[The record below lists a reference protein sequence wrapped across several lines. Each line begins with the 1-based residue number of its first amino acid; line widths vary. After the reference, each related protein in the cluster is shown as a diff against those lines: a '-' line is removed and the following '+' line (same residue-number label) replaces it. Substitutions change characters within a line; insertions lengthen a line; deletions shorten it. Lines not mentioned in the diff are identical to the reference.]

1 MSDILLLSSVWLLP
15 LIGLVIVLLVP
26 KRSEGAIKWIS
37 LASTVAT
44 FVVTLV
50 ILGIYLS
57 DINAQQPF
65 SERAKHNTVSISD
78 TDESVTTAEPPLG
91 QNDLVVRRSWIPYF
105 HIEYYLG
112 VDGISLS
119 LVVLTGL
126 VSVLACLASWNI
138 TKQPKGYYA
147 LYLLLVASM
156 MGVFLSLDLFLFYVF
171 FEVMLLPMYFLIGI
185 WGGPRREYA
194 AIKFLL
200 YTLFGSVFIL
210 VAILI
215 LYFWSPAGVTVPGF
229 SGNSFDLVKLTEIAS
244 TTSYYS
250 RDIQWYVFILFF
262 IGFIIKLP
270 SFPFHTWLPDAHVE
284 APTPI
289 SMILAGILL
298 KIGGYGLIRLAW
310 PLAPAG
316 AYDWSY
322 SVAALGVF
330 SILYGALVA
339 MAQTDFKKLVA
350 YSSVSHMGYVTLGL
364 AVMNLTSDPRYYAY
378 GVNGAMFMMLA
389 HGITSAGMFFLVGV
403 IYDRAHTRDLNKLGG
418 LNNIMPLY
426 GAISYVIF
434 FGSMGLPGLC
444 GFVAE
449 VFVVLAAF
457 NYSIPLAVLAAS
469 AVILTAGYILWT
481 VQRVFLGKSEVW
493 NGLPDMN
500 LREILI
506 AAPLVVLTIAM
517 GVLPQPL
524 ILSWM
529 GPSVNHMVERS
540 HDVTRAQRPARKTG
554 PAARP
559 PRRFGRTSCRA
570 ATTTC
575 RGWSIS
581 GRNPLEVGGVERVR
595 RDGMVLLVRPDPESL
610 SAPERSAVELGR

>member
-1 MSDILLLSSVWLLP
+1 MMSDNFLLTSLWLVP
-15 LIGLVIVLLVP
+15 LIGAAIVLALP
-26 KRSEGAIKWIS
+26 KRSEPAVKWVS
-37 LASTVAT
+37 LAVTSLT
-44 FVVTLV
+44 FLISLV
-50 ILGIYLS
+50 ILGVYLS
-57 DINAQQPF
+57 GDPQTGARAPLRERVAQNKL
-65 SERAKHNTVSISD
+65 SAGDDKELTSS
-78 TDESVTTAEPPLG
+78 DESGPGE
-91 QNDLVVRRSWIPYF
+91 NDLVVRRAWIPYF
-105 HIEYYLG
+105 NIQYYLG

-126 VSVLACLASWNI
+126 VGVLACLASWNI
-138 TKQPKGYYA
+138 DKQVKGYFA
-147 LYLLLVASM
+147 LYLLLCASM
-156 MGVFLSLDLFLFYVF
+156 IGVFISLDLFLFYVF

-215 LYFWSPAGVTVPGF
+215 LYFWQSDVLVAGFTGH
-229 SGNSFDLVKLTEIAS
+229 SFDLVQLSTVAS
-244 TTSYYS
+244 ESSFYPRS
-250 RDIQWYVFILFF
+250 VQWWVFILFF

-316 AYDWSY
+316 AYDWSWF
-322 SVAALGVF
+322 VAILGVF

-350 YSSVSHMGYVTLGL
+350 YSSVSHMGYVTLGM
-364 AVMNLTSDPRYYAY
+364 AVMSIFAADGVTRLDPRFYAY

-418 LNNIMPLY
+418 LANIMPLY
-426 GAISYVIF
+426 GAFSYVIF

-449 VFVVLAAF
+449 VFVVLSAF
-457 NYSIPLAVLAAS
+457 NYSPALAILAAA
-469 AVILTAGYILWT
+469 AVVLTAGYILWT
-481 VQRVFLGKSEVW
+481 VQRVFLGRSEAW
-493 NGLPDMN
+493 KGLPDMD
-500 LREILI
+500 LREIAI
-506 AAPLVVLTIAM
+506 AVPLVVLTIAM
-517 GVLPQPL
+517 GVFPQPL
-524 ILSWM
+524 VLSWVA
-529 GPSVNHMVERS
+529 PSVDQVVEGV
-540 HDVTRAQRPARKTG
+540 VTAREINVQ
-554 PAARP
+554 PDQ
-559 PRRFGRTSCRA
+559 
-570 ATTTC
+570 
-575 RGWSIS
+575 
-581 GRNPLEVGGVERVR
+581 VR
-595 RDGMVLLVRPDPESL
+595 RVGLQPREPQTDTRP
-610 SAPERSAVELGR
+610 SALAKRSRAKVANSSTERAPKSS

>member
-1 MSDILLLSSVWLLP
+1 MLSDNLLLTSLWLVP
-15 LIGLVIVLLVP
+15 LIGVIVVLALP
-26 KRSEGAIKWIS
+26 KRSEAAAKWVS
-37 LASTVAT
+37 LGFTSFT
-44 FVVTLV
+44 FVITLV
-50 ILGIYLS
+50 MLGVYLS
-57 DINAQQPF
+57 GSPTTGPQAPLRDRAEKNKLITSDLQASEFDEPAAAQ
-65 SERAKHNTVSISD
+65 
-78 TDESVTTAEPPLG
+78 G
-91 QNDLVVRRSWIPYF
+91 DLVVRRAWIPYF
-105 HIEYYLG
+105 NIQYYLG

-126 VSVLACLASWNI
+126 VSVLASLASWNI
-138 TKQPKGYYA
+138 DKHVKGYFA
-147 LYLLLVASM
+147 LYLLLTASM
-156 MGVFLSLDLFLFYVF
+156 LGVFISLDLFLFYVF

-215 LYFWSPAGVTVPGF
+215 LYFWQSQSAVANFTGH
-229 SGNSFDLVKLTEIAS
+229 SFDAVLLSKIAS
-244 TTSYYS
+244 ETSYYS
-250 RDIQWYVFILFF
+250 RTVQGWVFILFF

-316 AYDWSY
+316 AYDWSMW
-322 SVAALGVF
+322 VAALGVF

-350 YSSVSHMGYVTLGL
+350 YSSVSHMGYVTLGM
-364 AVMNLTSDPRYYAY
+364 AVMAIFATDGTAIDPRYYAY
-378 GVNGAMFMMLA
+378 GVNGAMYMMLA

-418 LNNIMPLY
+418 LGNIMPLY
-426 GAISYVIF
+426 AALSYIIF

-449 VFVVLAAF
+449 VFVVLSAF
-457 NYSIPLAVLAAS
+457 NFNPLLAILAAA

-481 VQRVFLGKSEVW
+481 VQRVFLGRNESWK
-493 NGLPDMN
+493 GLPDLN
-500 LREILI
+500 LREIAI
-506 AAPLVVLTIAM
+506 AVPLVVLTIAM
-517 GVLPQPL
+517 GVFPQPL
-524 ILSWM
+524 VLSWM
-529 GPSVNHMVERS
+529 SPSVDQMVQS
-540 HDVTRAQRPARKTG
+540 VTTAKEINVQARQ
-554 PAARP
+554 
-559 PRRFGRTSCRA
+559 
-570 ATTTC
+570 
-575 RGWSIS
+575 
-581 GRNPLEVGGVERVR
+581 V
-595 RDGMVLLVRPDPESL
+595 
-610 SAPERSAVELGR
+610 RSASQFAPPSEAACLESRASTLI

>member
-1 MSDILLLSSVWLLP
+1 MLSDNLLLTSLWLVP
-15 LIGLVIVLLVP
+15 LIGAIAVLCLP
-26 KRSEGAIKWIS
+26 KRSEQAAKWVS
-37 LASTVAT
+37 LGFTAVT
-44 FVVTLV
+44 FLITLV
-50 ILGIYLS
+50 ILGVYLGS
-57 DINAQQPF
+57 DGPSGAQAPLATRAENNKLLESDGQLTTPQ
-65 SERAKHNTVSISD
+65 ER
-78 TDESVTTAEPPLG
+78 EG
-91 QNDLVVRRSWIPYF
+91 DLLVRRAWIPYF
-105 HIEYYLG
+105 NIQYYLG

-126 VSVLACLASWNI
+126 VSVLASLASWNI
-138 TKQPKGYYA
+138 DKHIKGYYA
-147 LYLLLVASM
+147 LYLLLTASM
-156 MGVFLSLDLFLFYVF
+156 LGVFISLDLFLFYVF

-215 LYFWSPAGVTVPGF
+215 LYFWQSRSAVPGF
-229 SGNSFDLVKLTEIAS
+229 TGHSFDAVQIAKFAS
-244 TTSYYS
+244 ESGYYP
-250 RDIQWYVFILFF
+250 RWLQGWVFLLFF
-262 IGFIIKLP
+262 TGFIVKLP

-316 AYDWSY
+316 AYDWSMY
-322 SVAALGVF
+322 VAALGVF
-330 SILYGALVA
+330 SIVYGALVA

-350 YSSVSHMGYVTLGL
+350 YSSVSHMGYVTLGMAAMAL
-364 AVMNLTSDPRYYAY
+364 FARDGTKLDSRYYAF
-378 GVNGAMFMMLA
+378 GVDGAMYMMLA

-418 LNNIMPLY
+418 LGNIMPLY
-426 GAISYVIF
+426 AALSYIIF

-449 VFVVLAAF
+449 VFVVISAFNFSPLLAILAAG
-457 NYSIPLAVLAAS
+457 

-481 VQRVFLGKSEVW
+481 VQRVFLGRSEAW
-493 NGLPDMN
+493 KGLPDLN
-500 LREILI
+500 LREIVI
-506 AAPLVVLTIAM
+506 AVPLVVLTIAM
-517 GVLPQPL
+517 GIFPQAL

-529 GPSVNHMVERS
+529 GPSVDQVVQS
-540 HDVTRAQRPARKTG
+540 VTTAREIDAGARPLRPAAL
-554 PAARP
+554 PATNDPGSR
-559 PRRFGRTSCRA
+559 
-570 ATTTC
+570 
-575 RGWSIS
+575 
-581 GRNPLEVGGVERVR
+581 
-595 RDGMVLLVRPDPESL
+595 LVQ
-610 SAPERSAVELGR
+610 AK

>member
-1 MSDILLLSSVWLLP
+1 MSDNVLLTSVWLIP
-15 LIGLVIVLLVP
+15 LLGLVVILAVP
-26 KRSEGAIKWIS
+26 GRSESSIKWLS
-37 LASTVAT
+37 LGASFLT
-44 FVVTLV
+44 FVASL
-50 ILGIYLS
+50 LLLQAYLTQS
-57 DINAQQPF
+57 EAQAPLRDRAERNVLPSPGDAIAAATNEVQP
-65 SERAKHNTVSISD
+65 D
-78 TDESVTTAEPPLG
+78 G
-91 QNDLVVRRSWIPYF
+91 DLVVRRAWIPYF
-105 HIEYYLG
+105 KIEYYLG

-126 VSVLACLASWNI
+126 VSLLACLASWNI
-138 TKQPKGYYA
+138 EKQQKGYHA
-147 LYLLLVASM
+147 LFLLLLASM
-156 MGVFLSLDLFLFYVF
+156 MGVFVSLDLFLFYVF

-215 LYFWSPAGVTVPGF
+215 LYFWQSPGTPGGF
-229 SGNSFDLVKLTEIAS
+229 TAHTFDLVRITRAAS
-244 TTSYYS
+244 ETSYYPRWLQS
-250 RDIQWYVFILFF
+250 WVFVLFLV
-262 IGFIIKLP
+262 GFLVKLP

-298 KIGGYGLIRLAW
+298 KVGGYGMVRMAW

-316 AYDWSY
+316 AYDCSWW
-322 SVAALGVF
+322 VAILGVF
-330 SILYGALVA
+330 SIVYGALVA

-364 AVMNLTSDPRYYAY
+364 AAMRIFASDGSRLDPRFYAY
-378 GVNGAMFMMLA
+378 GVNGAMYMMLA

-426 GAISYVIF
+426 GAASYIIF

-449 VFVVLAAF
+449 VFVVLSAF
-457 NYSIPLAVLAAS
+457 NYSVPLAVLAAA

-481 VQRVFLGKSEVW
+481 VQRVFLGRNAAW
-493 NGLPDMN
+493 QGLPDMDG
-500 LREILI
+500 REIAI
-506 AAPLVVLTIAM
+506 AVPLVLMTVVM
-517 GVLPQPL
+517 GVYPQTL

-529 GPSVNHMVERS
+529 SPSVERVVQGVVTARELNVQPGQVVRGAS
-540 HDVTRAQRPARKTG
+540 LPPPARSGVTRAPSRR
-554 PAARP
+554 AARP
-559 PRRFGRTSCRA
+559 LIEKSSA
-570 ATTTC
+570 LTTTETAPT
-575 RGWSIS
+575 RG
-581 GRNPLEVGGVERVR
+581 
-595 RDGMVLLVRPDPESL
+595 
-610 SAPERSAVELGR
+610 RSAGALVALHAGS

>member
-1 MSDILLLSSVWLLP
+1 MSDNLLLSSLWLLP
-15 LIGLVIVLLVP
+15 VIGLIVVLIVP
-26 KRSEGAIKWIS
+26 KRSEASVKWIS
-37 LASTVAT
+37 LGFTVAT
-44 FVVTLV
+44 FLVTLV
-50 ILGIYLS
+50 MLGIYVG
-57 DINAQQPF
+57 DQNARQSF
-65 SERAKHNTVSISD
+65 SERAKHNTVTAS
-78 TDESVTTAEPPLG
+78 TDDSVASAEPATG
-91 QNDLVVRRSWIPYF
+91 QYDLVVRRSWIPSF
-105 HIEYYLG
+105 NIQYYLG

-138 TKQPKGYYA
+138 DKQVKGYFA

-156 MGVFLSLDLFLFYVF
+156 MGVFISLDLFLFYVF
-171 FEVMLLPMYFLIGI
+171 FEVMLLPMYFLIAI

-215 LYFWSPAGVTVPGF
+215 LYFWTPVGVTVPGF
-229 SGNSFDLVKLTEIAS
+229 TAHSFDLVKLTEIAS
-244 TTSYYS
+244 QTSYYGY
-250 RDIQWYVFILFF
+250 DVQTIVFILFF
-262 IGFIIKLP
+262 VGFIIKLP

-316 AYDWSY
+316 AYYWSY
-322 SVAALGVF
+322 FVAALGVF

-364 AVMNLTSDPRYYAY
+364 AVMNLNADPRYYAY

-426 GAISYVIF
+426 GAISYIIF

-457 NYSIPLAVLAAS
+457 NYSIPLAVLAAA

-481 VQRVFLGKSEVW
+481 VQRVFLGKSETW
-493 NGLPDMN
+493 KGLPDLN
-500 LREILI
+500 LREIFI
-506 AAPLVVLTIAM
+506 AVPLVVLTIAM
-517 GVLPQPL
+517 GILPQPL

-529 GPSVNHMVERS
+529 SPSVDRMADGVMTAREVSVPRGKI
-540 HDVTRAQRPARKTG
+540 VAPLPRRAEAGRPAVA
-554 PAARP
+554 PQQHLAEA
-559 PRRFGRTSCRA
+559 SSS
-570 ATTTC
+570 
-575 RGWSIS
+575 RGDI
-581 GRNPLEVGGVERVR
+581 PTK
-595 RDGMVLLVRPDPESL
+595 
-610 SAPERSAVELGR
+610 